1 MAQGMPKHYKI
12 QTEAKQ
18 QEKIKQN
25 KGENKNQHTPTKK
38 LLLPKPQQPLRKKV
52 ETETHHQQETQQNHF
67 TKTHGRRPELT
78 RHA

>member
-1 MAQGMPKHYKI
+1 
-12 QTEAKQ
+12 
-18 QEKIKQN
+18 
-25 KGENKNQHTPTKK
+25 
-38 LLLPKPQQPLRKKV
+38 V

>member
-38 LLLPKPQQPLRKKV
+38 LLLPKPQQPLRKRWK
-52 ETETHHQQETQQNHF
+52 Q
-67 TKTHGRRPELT
+67 RPIT
-78 RHA
+78 SKRHSKITSPKHTADALS